1 MLILGIV
8 LLALAGI
15 LSAVLSGV
23 ASAAPEPP
31 SPALPTGPAQ
41 YPADP
46 LHPDAPPLPKKDAP
60 TGDDLVK
67 ETQKREKKE
76 AEDQEKAWN
85 RLVAK
90 YRAGHEGRGGI
101 LDSFKVKDA
110 SGKLLPVSDA
120 DGNPIS
126 SYRIYAD
133 SGDWKQWDL
142 KIEAFLVEAC
152 FTGIKFL
159 VGFACFLISWAL
171 SFFLAGIL
179 LKPALRVSDSLY
191 GSVLVQMG
199 VPGLALTFAVT
210 VAAWQL
216 MLGNRSRGW
225 GNLLASMVISALAVG
240 ALASPPEFLLSKDT
254 GAVATAR
261 NLAVE
266 TAALVLEKEAIDTD
280 RSSKGDVAATGAQV
294 RLSPEALA
302 RPITDAL
309 VDSLVARPAMML
321 SYGRTFDGNCGKEFR
336 KSRLKQAIFDE
347 VLDAQI
353 DHGDKVGTEALPL
366 IGKPL
371 QNFFESTGI
380 HVTPDFFR
388 EMRKG
393 KTPIA
398 AFEEKCVPDAAA
410 VKQASM
416 DKVLSA
422 AFMLLAAAIICLFVL
437 FLDFGFL
444 VAQVQISLEAML
456 AKVALVAGVL
466 PGDGRAWL
474 WTRAASIARSLAL
487 MVVSVLSLAVVIVLI
502 NAITTASE
510 EDIPGGITIRF
521 VLLDGVC
528 IAAFVFRKRLV
539 RSTRAAADRAR
550 TRLGSTVLG
559 GASTPD
565 TGPVQRRRSPVGALL
580 AGGLMAAAAL
590 GTGGTSAAAGLGLSR
605 MGTARAG
612 IRLGG
617 AALRAGTATAKGLGR
632 AAGTTMAAG
641 TRLGVRAGSVALK
654 SSIGLPVYGP
664 RAARQVRAGARA
676 LPGRIVQQVNTV
688 AHQAHTA
695 RVRAR
700 AATAPARAFV
710 GEYRHN
716 IRSLGRVMR
725 GQGGLGPYNPP
736 TPTPSAPR
744 RRTAPPPARSH
755 PRPQASRKLS
765 AASSTAPTPRPR
777 LAPPRSTAHE
787 RPQSAAQGMLQARR
801 HRSQARRATSP
812 PPPSAA
818 APRRDLPPAAPRRPR
833 S

>member
-1 MLILGIV
+1 M
-8 LLALAGI
+8 LLALAAV

-46 LHPDAPPLPKKDAP
+46 LHPDAPPLPGRDAP

-67 ETQKREKKE
+67 ETEKREKKE
-76 AEDQEKAWN
+76 AAEKEKAWE

-101 LDSFKVKDA
+101 LDSFKVKDP
-110 SGKLLPVSDA
+110 SGKMLPISDA

-133 SGDWKQWDL
+133 SGSWKDWDL

-159 VGFACFLISWAL
+159 VGFACFLISWGL
-171 SFFLAGIL
+171 SFSLAGLL
-179 LKPALRVSDSLY
+179 LKPARLVSDSLY
-191 GSVLVQMG
+191 GNVLVQMG
-199 VPGLALTFAVT
+199 VPALALTFAAT

-225 GNLLASMVISALAVG
+225 GNLVASMVISALAVG
-240 ALASPPEFLLSKDT
+240 ALASPPELLLSKDT

-266 TAALVLEKEAIDTD
+266 TAALVLEKEAIETD
-280 RSSKGDVAATGAQV
+280 RSARDDSASGQQV

-309 VDSLVARPAMML
+309 VDSLIARPAMML

-353 DHGDKVGTEALPL
+353 DHGDKVGTEAVPF
-366 IGKPL
+366 IGDTL
-371 QNFFESTGI
+371 QSFFERTGI

-388 EMRKG
+388 EKRKG
-393 KTPIA
+393 ETPIA
-398 AFEEKCVPDAAA
+398 AFEKKCVPDATA
-410 VKQASM
+410 VKRTSM
-416 DKVLSA
+416 DKVVSA
-422 AFMLLAAAIICLFVL
+422 AFMLLAAAIICLFIL

-444 VAQVQISLEAML
+444 VAQVQIALEAML

-487 MVVSVLSLAVVIVLI
+487 MVVSVLCLAVVIVLI

-510 EDIPGGITIRF
+510 KDIPGGITIRF

-528 IAAFVFRKRLV
+528 IAAFAFRKRLI

-550 TRLGSTVLG
+550 TRLGSTALG
-559 GASTPD
+559 GASTTPEA
-565 TGPVQRRRSPVGALL
+565 GPAQQRRRSPVGALL
-580 AGGLMAAAAL
+580 TGGLMAAAAL

-605 MGTARAG
+605 MGTARTG

-632 AAGTTMAAG
+632 AAGTTAAAG
-641 TRLGVRAGSVALK
+641 TRLGVRAGAVGLK
-654 SSIGLPVYGP
+654 STIGLPVYGP
-664 RAARQVRAGARA
+664 RAARQLRTGARA
-676 LPGRIVQQVNTV
+676 LPGRLVQQVNTV
-688 AHQAHTA
+688 AHRAHTA

-700 AATAPARAFV
+700 TATAPARAFV

-725 GQGGLGPYNPP
+725 GQGGLGPY
-736 TPTPSAPR
+736 TPAAPLAATR
-744 RRTAPPPARSH
+744 RAVRPPARSQ
-755 PRPQASRKLS
+755 PRPPAPRKQPAPAPP
-765 AASSTAPTPRPR
+765 AATPRPR

-787 RPQSAAQGMLQARR
+787 RPQSAAQGMLQARL
-801 HRSQARRATSP
+801 HRAQARRATP
-812 PPPSAA
+812 PPPAPSATP
-818 APRRDLPPAAPRRPR
+818 PRRAVPPAAPRRPR